1 MMMKSTIGIFTIIFL
16 IGVYLSSCKK
26 DNYFEGTD
34 ANLKFSKDTVFFDTV
49 FSGIGSAT
57 RFFIVY
63 NTYDLPVLISE
74 IRLFKGEESNFRINV
89 NGIPGNQIE
98 DIEIA
103 ANDSIFIFVDVT
115 IDPANDEVVEY
126 DQIAFTTNGNRQA
139 VTLSAIGQDV
149 HFLEDSVIQSQTW
162 VNDKP
167 YLIYNSIALDEDEV
181 LTIEEG
187 VHIYSHRNS
196 KVIVLGTLI
205 ANGTYD
211 EPIIFES
218 DRLKG
223 HSSIFFEND
232 TLDNYEDVPG
242 QWSGIWLTKFSKNNS
257 LNYTVIKNAVI
268 GIQVDS
274 VQSGGI
280 QLSIHNSKIEH
291 HSFSGIYAQESTIF
305 ATNCLF
311 SNCGYYDLALTRGGN
326 YEFYH
331 CTIGNYW
338 SGARSTPSVYFNN
351 YFIYKEV
358 AYVYPLHN
366 AYFGNCIIYGNN
378 ETEIQAEKHDAGEI
392 FNYMF
397 ENCLLKVDPKSGINT
412 SDPIHFKNN
421 LINSEPGFVDRNLYD
436 FSLSESSSAINQG
449 SRAITDLFPGHL
461 NFDLN
466 TVSRISDENPDVGA
480 YEFQ

>member
-1 MMMKSTIGIFTIIFL
+1 MRSTIGIFTIIFI
-16 IGVYLSSCKK
+16 IGVYLSSCRK
-26 DNYFEGTD
+26 DNYFEGSD

-63 NTYDLPVLISE
+63 NSYDLPVLISD
-74 IRLFKGEESNFRINV
+74 IRLYKGEESSFRINV
-89 NGIPGNQIE
+89 NGIPGNQTE
-98 DIEIA
+98 GIEIA
-103 ANDSIFIFVDVT
+103 ANDSIFVFVDVT
-115 IDPANDEVVEY
+115 IDPANDELVEY
-126 DQIAFTTNGNRQA
+126 DEIVFTTNGNRQA

-149 HFLEDSVIQSQTW
+149 HFLEDSVIQTQTW

-205 ANGTYD
+205 ANGTYA

-257 LNYTVIKNAVI
+257 LNYTVIKNAVV

-280 QLSIHNSKIEH
+280 QLSLHNSKIEH
-291 HSFSGIYAQESTIF
+291 HSFAGIYAQESSIF

-311 SNCGYYDLALTRGGN
+311 TNCGYYDLALTRGGN

-338 SGARSTPSVYFNN
+338 SGARSTPSVYLNN
-351 YFIYKEV
+351 YFIYGGT
-358 AYVYPLHN
+358 AYIYPLNN
-366 AYFGNCIIYGNN
+366 AYFGNCIIHGNN
-378 ETEIQAEKHDAGEI
+378 ETEIQAEKHEEGEI

-397 ENCLLKVDPKSGINT
+397 ENCLLKVDPQSGINT

-436 FSLSESSSAINQG
+436 FSLSESSSAINHG
-449 SRAITDLFPGHL
+449 SRAITNLFPGLL
-461 NFDLN
+461 NYDLN
-466 TVSRISDENPDVGA
+466 SVIRISDENPDVGA